1 MDLTSSESEINPP
14 ETTPKAPAKTA
25 IIIFAKSGKTFTCG
39 ENELILDIAEREG
52 IPIPSSCRSGNCG
65 TCQQKLVKGQIQ
77 YDSNPDAAKDLE
89 PGMILTC
96 TAHAINTVVI
106 DA

>member
-1 MDLTSSESEINPP
+1 M
-14 ETTPKAPAKTA
+14 
-25 IIIFAKSGKTFTCG
+25 TCT
-39 ENELILDIAEREG
+39 ENELILDVAEREG

-65 TCQQKLVKGQIQ
+65 TCQQKLIEGQIQ
-77 YDSNPDAAKDLE
+77 YNNNSDAAKDLE

-96 TAHAINTVVI
+96 SAQAINTVVI